1 MKDIDYYILK
11 FEFENEEI
19 KNIISDKI
27 EDIYPQ
33 IYSAQIYYID
43 NSNKTYYFKLK
54 NDYIGNYQYISGD
67 SEINENNLSS
77 IGFKGKL
84 TIFPVYNEYNMTFS
98 TNASEFIYYIQL
110 INKMLNKG
118 IEELKQGKPI
128 IQMTKN
134 PIFPLYYYYKIK
146 NENYAN
152 ININVK
158 IDNNNI
164 SNKDNFYISGY
175 IVDEDKIERK
185 KNMVNIFNY
194 QRVLEEII

>member
-1 MKDIDYYILK
+1 
-11 FEFENEEI
+11 
-19 KNIISDKI
+19 
-27 EDIYPQ
+27 
-33 IYSAQIYYID
+33 
-43 NSNKTYYFKLK
+43 
-54 NDYIGNYQYISGD
+54 
-67 SEINENNLSS
+67 
-77 IGFKGKL
+77 
-84 TIFPVYNEYNMTFS
+84 
-98 TNASEFIYYIQL
+98 
-110 INKMLNKG
+110 MLNKG

>member
-33 IYSAQIYYID
+33 IYSTQIYYID

-77 IGFKGKL
+77 IGSKGKL

-110 INKMLNKG
+110 INNMLNKG

-134 PIFPLYYYYKIK
+134 PIFPLYYYKIK

>member
-11 FEFENEEI
+11 FEFEKEEI

-33 IYSAQIYYID
+33 IYSTQIYYID

-110 INKMLNKG
+110 INNMLNKG

-134 PIFPLYYYYKIK
+134 PIFPLYYYKIK

>member
-54 NDYIGNYQYISGD
+54 NDNIGNYQYISGD
-67 SEINENNLSS
+67 SEINENKLSS

-110 INKMLNKG
+110 INNMLNKG

-128 IQMTKN
+128 IQ
-134 PIFPLYYYYKIK
+134 IK
-146 NENYAN
+146 H
-152 ININVK
+152 I
-158 IDNNNI
+158 I
-164 SNKDNFYISGY
+164 SN
-175 IVDEDKIERK
+175 
-185 KNMVNIFNY
+185 
-194 QRVLEEII
+194 

>member
-54 NDYIGNYQYISGD
+54 NDCIGNYQYISGD

-77 IGFKGKL
+77 IGSKGKL
-84 TIFPVYNEYNMTFS
+84 TIFPVYNEYNM
-98 TNASEFIYYIQL
+98 
-110 INKMLNKG
+110 M
-118 IEELKQGKPI
+118 
-128 IQMTKN
+128 
-134 PIFPLYYYYKIK
+134 
-146 NENYAN
+146 
-152 ININVK
+152 
-158 IDNNNI
+158 
-164 SNKDNFYISGY
+164 
-175 IVDEDKIERK
+175 
-185 KNMVNIFNY
+185 
-194 QRVLEEII
+194 